1 MVRKLILY
9 TIFLV
14 SVNTAGFCGDIYED
28 TVLADRLQY
37 LLKKEYTNYKNKSL
51 IERIIMELGK
61 KAFFESVDDW
71 RKNYQAVEKVNV
83 KIHPQLEELASN
95 IRKHEE
101 ESVSNEF
108 RVLLTE
114 LTRMGYRNIDMYY
127 VAVRSSDVKYNT
139 AEITLADVDEA
150 MVNPVFFLKKKGLY
164 EEEREIKKRMR
175 EIMTGKRVKGKLG
188 IYLFA
193 FDFLNKIR
201 EDVIEKDL
209 AGAYKK
215 LLERKKNSTGG

>member
-1 MVRKLILY
+1 MLRKFFLY
-9 TIFLV
+9 IIFLV
-14 SVNTAGFCGDIYED
+14 SVNAAVVCDDIYED
-28 TVLADRLQY
+28 TILADRLQY

-83 KIHPQLEELASN
+83 KIHPQLEDLASSV
-95 IRKHEE
+95 RKHEE
-101 ESVSNEF
+101 ESVSREF
-108 RVLLTE
+108 STLLTD

-127 VAVRSSDVKYNT
+127 VAIRSSDVKYNA

-150 MVNPVFFLKKKGLY
+150 MINPVFFLKKKGLY

-188 IYLFA
+188 IYPIA

-215 LLERKKNSTGG
+215 LLEKKKNSAGG